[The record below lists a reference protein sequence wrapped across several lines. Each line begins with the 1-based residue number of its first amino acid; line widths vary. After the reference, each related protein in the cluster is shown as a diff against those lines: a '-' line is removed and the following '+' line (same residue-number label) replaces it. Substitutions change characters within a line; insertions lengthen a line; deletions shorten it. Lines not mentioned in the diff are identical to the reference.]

1 MSLKKI
7 KDNYFEKLKMNK
19 YELFVKV
26 IDYIGNFPN
35 ILDGFYING
44 SGQGYGDYD
53 SVLINSGFNE
63 IGNFPYIMSGIYL
76 NNEKI
81 RSGEYQGLG
90 INIGWKEE
98 DETALYIFESEKE
111 IEDIERVY

>member
-1 MSLKKI
+1 MGLKKI
-7 KDNYFEKLKMNK
+7 KDNYFENLKMNK

-26 IDYIGNFPN
+26 VDYIGNFPN

-63 IGNFPYIMSGIYL
+63 IDGETSILYRNFLWRLRG
-76 NNEKI
+76 K
-81 RSGEYQGLG
+81 GL
-90 INIGWKEE
+90 
-98 DETALYIFESEKE
+98 LYI
-111 IEDIERVY
+111 

>member
-1 MSLKKI
+1 MGLKKI
-7 KDNYFEKLKMNK
+7 KENFFENLKMSK

-26 IDYIGNFPN
+26 VDYIGNFPN

-63 IGNFPYIMSGIYL
+63 IDGETSILYRNFLWRLRG
-76 NNEKI
+76 K
-81 RSGEYQGLG
+81 GL
-90 INIGWKEE
+90 
-98 DETALYIFESEKE
+98 LYI
-111 IEDIERVY
+111 

>member
-1 MSLKKI
+1 
-7 KDNYFEKLKMNK
+7 MNK

-26 IDYIGNFPN
+26 VDYIGNFPN

-63 IGNFPYIMSGIYL
+63 IDRETSVYIGIFYGDY
-76 NNEKI
+76 E
-81 RSGEYQGLG
+81 
-90 INIGWKEE
+90 
-98 DETALYIFESEKE
+98 
-111 IEDIERVY
+111 ERVYYTYEEMFHYNFTMELLENFFI